1 MFLFLPLR
9 CSDYP
14 KRNPKRTST
23 SKSKGVASGGYASRP
38 TAESSTKKIEQSSD
52 DEGDF
57 GRTNGSLYVFGEA
70 TEQASTVGESSQ
82 VDFPGNM
89 PSSAERDEAETEEE
103 ADQNQSSAL
112 SSASMDDDSIDREL
126 DEYRCKISALVS
138 LNPEPSSLPS
148 AGGQDESVGGVHGQE
163 ESITGSQEHES
174 SIADAPPKG
183 RPFAEA
189 IVGYKDFTESAAGEA
204 TSENEEE
211 QIISL
216 EDVVGIST
224 VAEEELPVSEDDP
237 GIIMDQEQY
246 EPDIQ
251 APVEDDADPEV
262 LLRRLQE
269 LADENYSIGN
279 NCFVFPEVVKA
290 DSTIDVY
297 LNRSMSAL
305 ASESSFFVKGAF
317 NGWRWKS
324 FTEAMHKSELRGDWW
339 CCKLYIPKQAYILD
353 FVFFNGD
360 TIYENNN
367 HNDFFLEIESDI
379 DEQSF
384 EDFLVEEKRKEL
396 ERIAAEEAERKRQA
410 EEERRR
416 EEEKAAM
423 EADRAQA
430 KSEVEMKK
438 EKLRQMLSLASRYA
452 DNLWYIEP
460 NTYRGGDRVRLYYNR
475 SSRPLMHN
483 TEIWMHGGYNN
494 WIDGLSI
501 TERLVK
507 SHEKEGD
514 WWYAEG
520 MSIYSFHPLLGF
532 MLPFCSISDDAI
544 IFSCHDLQSLET
556 LQ

>member
-1 MFLFLPLR
+1 MFLLLFFLTLR

-14 KRNPKRTST
+14 KRNPRRTST

-38 TAESSTKKIEQSSD
+38 TAESSTKKIEQSSN

-57 GRTNGSLYVFGEA
+57 SRTNGSLYGEA
-70 TEQASTVGESSQ
+70 TEKASTAEDSSQ
-82 VDFPGNM
+82 VYLPGDIS
-89 PSSAERDEAETEEE
+89 SSAERDEDGTEEE
-103 ADQNQSSAL
+103 ADQNQSSPL
-112 SSASMDDDSIDREL
+112 SSPSMDDDSIDRKL
-126 DEYRCKISALVS
+126 DEYRGKISALVS
-138 LNPEPSSLPS
+138 SKPEPSSLAS
-148 AGGQDESVGGVHGQE
+148 VAGLNEPVGGVHGQE
-163 ESITGSQEHES
+163 EPVTGSEDHDS
-174 SIADAPPKG
+174 STVDAPIKG
-183 RPFAEA
+183 RPFAEVV
-189 IVGYKDFTESAAGEA
+189 VGYKDFISESAAGKA
-204 TSENEEE
+204 ASENEEE
-211 QIISL
+211 QILSL
-216 EDVVGIST
+216 EDV
-224 VAEEELPVSEDDP
+224 
-237 GIIMDQEQY
+237 
-246 EPDIQ
+246 Q
-251 APVEDDADPEV
+251 APVEDDVDPEV

-290 DSTIDVY
+290 DSMIDLY

-305 ASESSFFVKGAF
+305 ASESNVFVKGAF
-317 NGWRWKS
+317 NGWRWNA
-324 FTEAMHKSELRGDWW
+324 FTETMHKSELRGDWW
-339 CCKLYIPKQAYILD
+339 CCKLYIPKQAYRLD

-360 TIYENNN
+360 TVYENNN

-379 DEQSF
+379 DEHSF
-384 EDFLVEEKRKEL
+384 EDFLVEEKQKEL
-396 ERIAAEEAERKRQA
+396 ERLAAEEAERKRQA

-416 EEEKAAM
+416 AEERAAM

-438 EKLRQMLSLASRYA
+438 EKLRQMLSSASRYT

-460 NTYRGGDRVRLYYNR
+460 NTYRAGDRVRLYYHR

-501 TERLVK
+501 AERLVK

-520 MSIYSFHPLLGF
+520 RYIYSFHPLGLRIRIYVTLSVQF
-532 MLPFCSISDDAI
+532 QMMLLF
-544 IFSCHDLQSLET
+544 FSFHDLQPET
-556 LQ
+556 LH